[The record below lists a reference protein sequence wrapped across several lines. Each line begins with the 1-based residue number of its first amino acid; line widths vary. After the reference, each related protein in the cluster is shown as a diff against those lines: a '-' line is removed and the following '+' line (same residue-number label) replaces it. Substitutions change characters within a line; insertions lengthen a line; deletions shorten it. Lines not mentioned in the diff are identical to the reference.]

1 MEAAAAH
8 FNRFVASALSQG
20 VVLVKEPSSL
30 CLFASPDG
38 DLTTSSSYVCPPD
51 VCPVSCWGCWPPM
64 CLFCFQTART
74 SDCNS
79 LNWLWRLTQQ
89 TEELE
94 GQLKLPESTGR
105 QGMMEAMASR
115 AAGTTAQSQAKRA
128 LSMISI
134 CPKFETRRKHW
145 IG

>member
-1 MEAAAAH
+1 
-8 FNRFVASALSQG
+8 
-20 VVLVKEPSSL
+20 
-30 CLFASPDG
+30 
-38 DLTTSSSYVCPPD
+38 
-51 VCPVSCWGCWPPM
+51 M

-115 AAGTTAQSQAKRA
+115 AAGTTAQSQAKHA